1 MNMTTRAATR
11 QIAGFASL
19 LAVALLVGGCA
30 APGAIHD
37 PAAPRQQP
45 QAASPPH
52 GEIAY
57 WRLAE
62 LAQAGQPMVA
72 LNSPRGVYG
81 AIETRLLLEILAS
94 SDRIVVAAGE
104 GPRPE
109 LLLTGTHGITAFAF
123 YSDGQPAIAFSLG
136 MVKLLGTDMG
146 AWAALF
152 GHELAHLRL
161 GHHAVMKERRARTQ
175 TAGSLAGLVLSA
187 IGVPFASV
195 ASDATATLAERAY
208 SRDDERDAD
217 RVGLDYLR
225 RAGFAE
231 QGAITLHERLAAAN
245 SNAPLPFL
253 STHPSGEERID
264 NLRRLIQAKDAGGA
278 SQSAPK

>member
-1 MNMTTRAATR
+1 MTANAATC
-11 QIAGFASL
+11 QIKGFAVL
-19 LAVALLVGGCA
+19 LALALLVSGCA
-30 APGAIHD
+30 APGATHD
-37 PAAPRQQP
+37 PAARRP
-45 QAASPPH
+45 QAQTAAPPH

-62 LAQAGQPMVA
+62 LAQAGQAMVA
-72 LNSPRGVYG
+72 LNSPRGVHG
-81 AIETRLLLEILAS
+81 AVETRLLREILAS
-94 SDRIVVAAGE
+94 GERIAAAAGE

-123 YSDGQPAIAFSLG
+123 YSDGRPSVAFSLG
-136 MVKLLGTDMG
+136 MVSLLGNDMD
-146 AWAALF
+146 AWAALL

-195 ASDATATLAERAY
+195 ASDATAALAERAY

-264 NLRRLIQAKDAGGA
+264 NLRRMINAENAGRT
-278 SQSAPK
+278 SKSAPE

>member
-1 MNMTTRAATR
+1 MTAHAAMHR
-11 QIAGFASL
+11 IAGLAAL

-30 APGAIHD
+30 APGTIHD
-37 PAAPRQQP
+37 PAAPRPRP
-45 QAASPPH
+45 QAAAPPH
-52 GEIAY
+52 GDIAY

-62 LAQAGQPMVA
+62 LAQAGQAMVA
-72 LNSPRGVYG
+72 LNGPRGVYG
-81 AIETRLLLEILAS
+81 AIETRLLQEILAS
-94 SDRIVVAAGE
+94 SERIVAAAGD

-123 YSDGQPAIAFSLG
+123 YSDGQSAIAFSLG
-136 MVKLLGTDMG
+136 MVNLLGTDMG

-161 GHHAVMKERRARTQ
+161 GHHAVMKERQARTQ
-175 TAGSLAGLVLSA
+175 AAGSLAGLVLSA

-245 SNAPLPFL
+245 RNAPLPFL

-264 NLRRLIQAKDAGGA
+264 NLRRLMQAKDAGGA